1 MRSMTG
7 YGEASGENARHVVS
21 VSLKAVNHRFL
32 DLQLRLGEDVR
43 SSEPALREVLGK
55 ELERG
60 RVEIRVDV
68 RPLGERKVDVHV
80 HMGVV
85 EAAYAATHRLVEAGL
100 VERGLGAG
108 DLLRLPEAFRVE
120 VAGEEWD
127 EQDQELLLRVTREAL
142 AQLVASREREGAS
155 LAAIFVERLDALAE
169 VVARLDALRGP
180 VRDEMLAAFHKRL
193 GEMLEGR
200 RLNVGGVDEGRIA
213 QEAAL
218 LVDRSDVSE
227 EIDRL
232 RAHLDHFRSVAGGK
246 EASGKRL
253 DFLTQEI
260 FRELNTLG
268 AKCRNAEMTRAVL
281 DAKVLCE
288 QIREQVQN
296 VE

>member
-7 YGEASGENARHVVS
+7 YGEASGENARRGITVS
-21 VSLKAVNHRFL
+21 VRAVNHRFL
-32 DLQLRLGEDVR
+32 DLQLRIGDELR
-43 SSEPALREVLGK
+43 ASEAALRDAIGREVT
-55 ELERG
+55 RG
-60 RVEIRVDV
+60 RVEARVEV
-68 RPLGERKVDVHV
+68 RPVAERKAAVQVN
-80 HMGVV
+80 MGVV
-85 EAAYAATHRLVEAGL
+85 REAHAAVHQLAEAGL
-100 VERGLGAG
+100 VERGLSAG

-120 VAGEEWD
+120 LADEEWTEED
-127 EQDQELLLRVTREAL
+127 EELLLAVVREAV
-142 AQLVASREREGAS
+142 AQLVASREKEGAS
-155 LAAIFVERLDALAE
+155 LIVILEEKLRALDD
-169 VVARLDALRGP
+169 VVARLDVLRGP
-180 VRDEMLAAFHKRL
+180 VREEIAAALR
-193 GEMLEGR
+193 R
-200 RLNVGGVDEGRIA
+200 RLAELLAGQPVDEARLA
-213 QEAAL
+213 QEVAL

-232 RAHLDHFRSVAGGK
+232 RSHVEHFRAVCRESGA
-246 EASGKRL
+246 AGKRL

>member
-7 YGEASGENARHVVS
+7 YGEAAGENARHAVS

-32 DLQLRLGEDVR
+32 DLQLRVGDELRASEGAVR
-43 SSEPALREVLGK
+43 DLISREVS
-55 ELERG
+55 RG
-60 RVEIRVDV
+60 RVEARIDV
-68 RPLGERKVDVHV
+68 QTLGERRADVHV
-80 HMGVV
+80 HLGIVR
-85 EAAYAATHRLVEAGL
+85 AAHAATHQLVEDGL
-100 VERGLGAG
+100 VMTGLAAG
-108 DLLRLPEAFRVE
+108 DLLRIPEAFRVE
-120 VAGEEWD
+120 FAAEQWD
-127 EQDQELLLRVTREAL
+127 AEDHDLLVRVTREAVS
-142 AQLVASREREGAS
+142 QLVASRETEGAS
-155 LAAIFVERLDALAE
+155 LAAVLAEKVRALDE

-180 VRDEMLAAFHKRL
+180 VRDELAVALRRRL
-193 GEMLEGR
+193 GELLKGQAM
-200 RLNVGGVDEGRIA
+200 DESRVA

-232 RAHLDHFRSVAGGK
+232 RSHLEHFRAVARDPGP
-246 EASGKRL
+246 SGKRL

>member
-7 YGEASGENARHVVS
+7 YGESSGENARHAIA

-32 DLQLRLGEDVR
+32 DLQLRLAEEAR
-43 SSEPALREVLGK
+43 SSEPVLRERFGR

-60 RVEIRVDV
+60 RVEVRVEV
-68 RPLGERKVDVHV
+68 TTLGERKVDVHV

-85 EAAYAATHRLVEAGL
+85 QAAYAATHQLVEAGL
-100 VERGLGAG
+100 VDRGLAAG

-120 VAGEEWD
+120 VSGDAWSED
-127 EQDQELLLRVTREAL
+127 DQELLLRVAGEAL

-155 LAAIFVERLDALAE
+155 LAGIFQERLQALE
-169 VVARLDALRGP
+169 QVVQRLDALRGP
-180 VRDEMLAAFHKRL
+180 ARDEMVAAFHKRL
-193 GEMLEGR
+193 GEMLEGKP
-200 RLNVGGVDEGRIA
+200 VDEARLA

-232 RAHLDHFRSVAGGK
+232 RSHLDHFRSVAGGK

-268 AKCRNAEMTRAVL
+268 SKCRNSEMTRAVL

>member
-7 YGEASGENARHVVS
+7 YGEAAGENARHAVS

-32 DLQLRLGEDVR
+32 DLQLRTGDELRTSEGAVR
-43 SSEPALREVLGK
+43 DLISK
-55 ELERG
+55 EISRG
-60 RVEIRVDV
+60 RVEARVEA
-68 RPLGERKVDVHV
+68 RPLGERRADVHV
-80 HMGVV
+80 HLGIVR
-85 EAAYAATHRLVEAGL
+85 AAHAATHQLVADGL
-100 VERGLGAG
+100 VGTGLAAG
-108 DLLRLPEAFRVE
+108 DLLRIPEAFRVE
-120 VAGEEWD
+120 LAAEEWD
-127 EQDQELLLRVTREAL
+127 PDDHDLLVRITREAV
-142 AQLVASREREGAS
+142 AQLVASRETEGAS
-155 LAAIFVERLDALAE
+155 LAAVLEEKIRALDE

-180 VRDEMLAAFHKRL
+180 VRDEIAASLRRRL
-193 GEMLEGR
+193 GEL
-200 RLNVGGVDEGRIA
+200 LGGHAIDEARVA

-232 RAHLDHFRSVAGGK
+232 RSHLDHFRAVSREAGP
-246 EASGKRL
+246 SGKRL

-268 AKCRNAEMTRAVL
+268 AKCRNAEMTRTVL

-288 QIREQVQN
+288 QVREQVQN

>member
-7 YGEASGENARHVVS
+7 YGEASGENARHGVT
-21 VSLKAVNHRFL
+21 VSLRAVNHRFL
-32 DLQLRLGEDVR
+32 DLQLRLGEDLRGSEAALRDLIGKEVTRGRLETRVEVR
-43 SSEPALREVLGK
+43 SVA
-55 ELERG
+55 
-60 RVEIRVDV
+60 
-68 RPLGERKVDVHV
+68 ERKATVEV
-80 HMGVV
+80 HMGVIR
-85 EAAYAATHRLVEAGL
+85 EAHTAIHQLVEAGL
-100 VERGLGAG
+100 VERGLAAG

-120 VAGEEWD
+120 LESEEWGEED
-127 EQDQELLLRVTREAL
+127 GELLLRVARDAM

-155 LAAIFVERLDALAE
+155 LIAVMEEKLQGIGEAVD
-169 VVARLDALRGP
+169 RLDALRGS
-180 VRDEMLAAFHKRL
+180 VREEIAAALR
-193 GEMLEGR
+193 R
-200 RLNVGGVDEGRIA
+200 RLAELLGAHALDEARLA
-213 QEAAL
+213 QEVAL

-232 RAHLDHFRSVAGGK
+232 RSHLEHFRGVTRETAAG
-246 EASGKRL
+246 GKRL

-268 AKCRNAEMTRAVL
+268 AKCRNAEMTRSVL

>member
-7 YGEASGENARHVVS
+7 YGEASGENARHGIT
-21 VSLKAVNHRFL
+21 VSLRAVNHRFL
-32 DLQLRLGEDVR
+32 DLQLRIGDELRG
-43 SSEPALREVLGK
+43 SEAALRDAIGREVT
-55 ELERG
+55 RG
-60 RVEIRVDV
+60 RVEARVEV
-68 RPLGERKVDVHV
+68 RPAAERKATVQVN
-80 HMGVV
+80 MGVIR
-85 EAAYAATHRLVEAGL
+85 EAHAAVHQLAEAGL
-100 VERGLGAG
+100 VERELSAG

-120 VAGEEWD
+120 LAGEEWTPED
-127 EQDQELLLRVTREAL
+127 EELLLAILRQAL
-142 AQLVASREREGAS
+142 AQLVASREKEGAS
-155 LAAIFVERLDALAE
+155 LTVILEEKLRAIED
-169 VVARLDALRGP
+169 VVARLDILRGP
-180 VRDEMLAAFHKRL
+180 VREEIAAALR
-193 GEMLEGR
+193 R
-200 RLNVGGVDEGRIA
+200 RLAELLGGQPLDEARLA
-213 QEAAL
+213 QEVAL

-232 RAHLDHFRSVAGGK
+232 RSHVEHFRAVTRESGA
-246 EASGKRL
+246 AGKRL

>member
-7 YGEASGENARHVVS
+7 YGEASGENARHGVAVS
-21 VSLKAVNHRFL
+21 VRAVNHRFL
-32 DLQLRLGEDVR
+32 DLQLRLGEDLRGSEAALRDLIAREVVRGRLDVRVEVR
-43 SSEPALREVLGK
+43 SVA
-55 ELERG
+55 
-60 RVEIRVDV
+60 
-68 RPLGERKVDVHV
+68 ERKASVEV
-80 HMGVV
+80 HMGVIR
-85 EAAYAATHRLVEAGL
+85 EAHKAIHQLVEAGL
-100 VERGLGAG
+100 VERGLAAG

-120 VAGEEWD
+120 LEREEWD
-127 EQDQELLLRVTREAL
+127 DEDGELILSVARDAL
-142 AQLVASREREGAS
+142 AQLVASRETEGRS
-155 LAAIFVERLDALAE
+155 LVHAMEEKLNGIQEAVD
-169 VVARLDALRGP
+169 RLDALRAS
-180 VRDEMLAAFHKRL
+180 VREEMAAALRRRVAELLGGQPLDEARL
-193 GEMLEGR
+193 
-200 RLNVGGVDEGRIA
+200 A
-213 QEAAL
+213 QEVAL

-232 RAHLDHFRSVAGGK
+232 RSHLEHFRGVTRETA
-246 EASGKRL
+246 AAGKRL

>member
-7 YGEASGENARHVVS
+7 YGEASGENARHGVT
-21 VSLKAVNHRFL
+21 VSLRAVNHRFL
-32 DLQLRLGEDVR
+32 DLQLRLGEDLRASEAALRDLIAREVARGRLEARVEVR
-43 SSEPALREVLGK
+43 SVA
-55 ELERG
+55 
-60 RVEIRVDV
+60 
-68 RPLGERKVDVHV
+68 ERKATVQV
-80 HMGVV
+80 HMGVIR
-85 EAAYAATHRLVEAGL
+85 EAHTAIHQLVEAGL
-100 VERGLGAG
+100 VERGLAAG

-120 VAGEEWD
+120 LEREEWGEED
-127 EQDQELLLRVTREAL
+127 GELLLAVARDAV
-142 AQLVASREREGAS
+142 AQLVASRETEGAS
-155 LAAIFVERLDALAE
+155 LILAME
-169 VVARLDALRGP
+169 EKLKGIQEAVDRLDALRGS
-180 VRDEMLAAFHKRL
+180 VREEIATALR
-193 GEMLEGR
+193 R
-200 RLNVGGVDEGRIA
+200 RLAELLGVQTLDEARLA
-213 QEAAL
+213 QEVAL

-232 RAHLDHFRSVAGGK
+232 RSHLEHFRGVTRETA
-246 EASGKRL
+246 AAGKRL

>member
-7 YGEASGENARHVVS
+7 YGEAAGENARHAVT
-21 VSLKAVNHRFL
+21 VSLKAVNHRYL
-32 DLQLRLGEDVR
+32 DLQVRLGDELR
-43 SSEPALREVLGK
+43 ASEAALRDLFGREIA
-55 ELERG
+55 RG
-60 RVEIRVDV
+60 RVEARIDV
-68 RPLGERKVDVHV
+68 RPRAERPAEVRV

-85 EAAYAATHRLVEAGL
+85 HAAHAAARQLVDAGL
-100 VERGLGAG
+100 VEGGLTAG

-120 VAGEEWD
+120 LAAEQWD
-127 EQDQELLLRVTREAL
+127 PDDNELLLRVAGEAA
-142 AQLVASREREGAS
+142 AQLVAGRETEGAS
-155 LAAIFVERLDALAE
+155 LAAILNDRVRALAA

-180 VRDEMLAAFHKRL
+180 VREELAAALRRRIGELVGNQALDEARL
-193 GEMLEGR
+193 
-200 RLNVGGVDEGRIA
+200 A
-213 QEAAL
+213 QEAAI

-232 RAHLDHFRSVAGGK
+232 RSHLEHFAAVSREGGPT
-246 EASGKRL
+246 GKRL

-281 DAKVLCE
+281 DGKVLCE
-288 QIREQVQN
+288 QLREQVQN